1 MATIWRNPINQRL
14 DSPERVKKKRK
25 GNPVKK
31 EGRLKIV
38 ATKLVVCPNY
48 SFYSLKILEDNSDLL
63 NHYMCNNFQSHVK
76 TEFAQNK
83 FSFSEVFFPAIFCH
97 FVFTKSIDYI

>member
-14 DSPERVKKKRK
+14 DSPERVKQKRK

-48 SFYSLKILEDNSDLL
+48 SFYSLKILEDLL
-63 NHYMCNNFQSHVK
+63 NHYMCNNFQSHGKKV
-76 TEFAQNK
+76 FAQN
-83 FSFSEVFFPAIFCH
+83 
-97 FVFTKSIDYI
+97 